1 MLNLQ
6 NIFDTIDMIDKQ
18 HLDIRTITMGISLLD
33 CVSEDAGR
41 CCDKIY
47 DKICR
52 RAEKLVRT
60 GEDIES
66 EFGIPIVNKRI
77 SVTPMAL
84 VAGGCDIGDY
94 VPFALTLDR
103 AAHTCGVNFIGG
115 YSALVQKGFAKG
127 DELLL
132 RSIPQALAQTELV
145 CSSVNVGSTKA
156 GINMDAVARM
166 GRIIKETAH
175 LTRAQDGLGCAKLVV
190 FCNAVEDNPFMAG
203 AFHGVGEADSVINVG
218 VSGPGV
224 VYHALQSCKGQP
236 FDVVAET
243 IKKTA
248 FQITRMGQMVA
259 AEASKRLETPFGIVD
274 LSLAPTPAVGDSVA
288 RILEEM
294 GLEVCGTHG
303 TTAALALLNDAV
315 KKGGVMASSHV
326 GGLSGAFIPV
336 SEDEGMIAAASSG
349 ALTLDKLEKEQKFTQ
364 PPARYSEASLV
375 RELEELGIGRP
386 STYASIISTLQD
398 RDYVTLEE
406 KHFAPTDLGRVVC
419 DRLRE
424 HFKTLMDVGFTA
436 HMEELLDKV
445 AEGQQDWV
453 ALLRNFN
460 NDFDPTL
467 LEAAKSMGKAK
478 TDTVTDIP
486 CPECGKP
493 LAVKFGK
500 TGQFL
505 ACTGYPACRYTSN
518 YTRDEQG
525 QIHLQEKVKPEF
537 EKVGTCPE
545 CGKDLV
551 LKRSRTGS
559 RFIACSGYPDCKHA
573 EPYSTG
579 VPCPREGCNGVLV
592 EKSSKRGKI
601 FYSCSNYPQCDYALW
616 DWPIA
621 EPCPECGSPLL
632 VLKNTKA
639 KGKFIACPEK
649 TCKYT
654 RPLEGGS
661 EDDAE

>member
-1 MLNLQ
+1 MAAAR
-6 NIFDTIDMIDKQ
+6 FHDTTVTIDNGPVQWRSKGE
-18 HLDIRTITMGISLLD
+18 RLLFPGFLAVMPRGKD
-33 CVSEDAGR
+33 EEGVE
-41 CCDKIY
+41 
-47 DKICR
+47 
-52 RAEKLVRT
+52 L
-60 GEDIES
+60 
-66 EFGIPIVNKRI
+66 P
-77 SVTPMAL
+77 AL
-84 VAGGCDIGDY
+84 
-94 VPFALTLDR
+94 
-103 AAHTCGVNFIGG
+103 
-115 YSALVQKGFAKG
+115 AKG
-127 DELLL
+127 
-132 RSIPQALAQTELV
+132 
-145 CSSVNVGSTKA
+145 
-156 GINMDAVARM
+156 
-166 GRIIKETAH
+166 ETLKLNS
-175 LTRAQDGLGCAKLVV
+175 LT
-190 FCNAVEDNPFMAG
+190 
-203 AFHGVGEADSVINVG
+203 
-218 VSGPGV
+218 
-224 VYHALQSCKGQP
+224 
-236 FDVVAET
+236 
-243 IKKTA
+243 
-248 FQITRMGQMVA
+248 
-259 AEASKRLETPFGIVD
+259 
-274 LSLAPTPAVGDSVA
+274 
-288 RILEEM
+288 
-294 GLEVCGTHG
+294 
-303 TTAALALLNDAV
+303 
-315 KKGGVMASSHV
+315 
-326 GGLSGAFIPV
+326 
-336 SEDEGMIAAASSG
+336 
-349 ALTLDKLEKEQKFTQ
+349 KEQKFTQ
-364 PPARYSEASLV
+364 PAPRFTEASLV

-445 AEGQQDWV
+445 AEGRQDWV

-525 QIHLQEKVKPEF
+525 KIHLQEKVKPEF

-632 VLKNTKA
+632 VMKNTKA

-654 RPLEGGS
+654 RPIEGGS

>member
-1 MLNLQ
+1 
-6 NIFDTIDMIDKQ
+6 
-18 HLDIRTITMGISLLD
+18 
-33 CVSEDAGR
+33 
-41 CCDKIY
+41 
-47 DKICR
+47 
-52 RAEKLVRT
+52 
-60 GEDIES
+60 
-66 EFGIPIVNKRI
+66 
-77 SVTPMAL
+77 
-84 VAGGCDIGDY
+84 
-94 VPFALTLDR
+94 
-103 AAHTCGVNFIGG
+103 
-115 YSALVQKGFAKG
+115 
-127 DELLL
+127 
-132 RSIPQALAQTELV
+132 
-145 CSSVNVGSTKA
+145 
-156 GINMDAVARM
+156 
-166 GRIIKETAH
+166 
-175 LTRAQDGLGCAKLVV
+175 
-190 FCNAVEDNPFMAG
+190 
-203 AFHGVGEADSVINVG
+203 
-218 VSGPGV
+218 
-224 VYHALQSCKGQP
+224 
-236 FDVVAET
+236 
-243 IKKTA
+243 
-248 FQITRMGQMVA
+248 
-259 AEASKRLETPFGIVD
+259 
-274 LSLAPTPAVGDSVA
+274 
-288 RILEEM
+288 
-294 GLEVCGTHG
+294 
-303 TTAALALLNDAV
+303 
-315 KKGGVMASSHV
+315 
-326 GGLSGAFIPV
+326 
-336 SEDEGMIAAASSG
+336 
-349 ALTLDKLEKEQKFTQ
+349 
-364 PPARYSEASLV
+364 
-375 RELEELGIGRP
+375 
-386 STYASIISTLQD
+386 
-398 RDYVTLEE
+398 
-406 KHFAPTDLGRVVC
+406 
-419 DRLRE
+419 
-424 HFKTLMDVGFTA
+424 
-436 HMEELLDKV
+436 
-445 AEGQQDWV
+445 
-453 ALLRNFN
+453 
-460 NDFDPTL
+460 
-467 LEAAKSMGKAK
+467 MGKAK

-661 EDDAE
+661 DDAE